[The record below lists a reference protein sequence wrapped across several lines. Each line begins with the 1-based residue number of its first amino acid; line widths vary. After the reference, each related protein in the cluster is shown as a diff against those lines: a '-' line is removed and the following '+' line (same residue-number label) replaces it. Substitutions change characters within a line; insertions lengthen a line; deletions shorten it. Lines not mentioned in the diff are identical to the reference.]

1 MDLHQRTFRA
11 IGCTHTV
18 IATDGAAIRAAA
30 GTAEVLLR
38 ELDLAASRFR
48 ADSEVSRLAQRAR
61 LGDVEAVVSVLL
73 GSCLVAALHAA
84 AITDGL
90 VDPTVGGALVAA
102 GYDEDLDLVRGRGAV
117 AGTPGMAAP
126 DARVPG
132 WQSVGYDPATRVVSV
147 RRGTLLDLVASA
159 KAHAADL
166 IAARLADELPG
177 GVPRQPRG

>member
-61 LGDVEAVVSVLL
+61 LGDVDAVVSVLL

-90 VDPTVGGALVAA
+90 VDPTVGGPWWRRDTTRTSTSSGAA
-102 GYDEDLDLVRGRGAV
+102 GPSLALPAWPLRTRGSP
-117 AGTPGMAAP
+117 AGRAWGTTRRPASSRCAAAP
-126 DARVPG
+126 SSTSSRAPRRMRRI
-132 WQSVGYDPATRVVSV
+132 SS
-147 RRGTLLDLVASA
+147 RRGWPTSC
-159 KAHAADL
+159 
-166 IAARLADELPG
+166 PG